1 MWRYLNLS
9 TVPSSGNNQHELKDS
24 TGATLQG
31 DKSRIRNNK
40 VTMEG
45 VVSKVLF
52 CKECGTPHSLPGHRK
67 TLNETSLQFSSGFL
81 DPDQPTCGF
90 SEATR
95 KLKNLKVFWCLL
107 SILKLLSKQPLKK
120 EELGEAI
127 VEARGN
133 GATTIGVMGDRNGGR
148 CRFYPKIALYLLKTI
163 QTQLQ

>member
-9 TVPSSGNNQHELKDS
+9 TVPSSDKNQHELKDS
-24 TGATLQG
+24 TRATLQG
-31 DKSRIRNNK
+31 DKSRIRSKK

-81 DPDQPTCGF
+81 DPDHPTCGF

-95 KLKNLKVFWCLL
+95 KLNLKVF
-107 SILKLLSKQPLKK
+107 
-120 EELGEAI
+120 
-127 VEARGN
+127 
-133 GATTIGVMGDRNGGR
+133 
-148 CRFYPKIALYLLKTI
+148 
-163 QTQLQ
+163 